1 MLHSAGLA
9 IKALTN
15 RSLSEHD
22 TQPSQSRSIE
32 QQKDEFTAAASQYF
46 SLLSSVDVRLRRQ
59 IYALEEAEIIPAEAA
74 TKEQQTNLTVLPGS
88 AAHPNVPN
96 PLTTK
101 QAAAGKSAST
111 GGGLGALDV
120 GWLNSRN
127 DNVGKEMEAEL
138 WGKAKNFVTNLEG
151 KKYSQAGDIDL
162 DFDNDQLASK
172 SSRATRPAC

>member
-15 RSLSEHD
+15 RSSSDHDEHS
-22 TQPSQSRSIE
+22 PRPRSID
-32 QQKDEFTAAASQYF
+32 QQKENFTAAASQYF

-74 TKEQQTNLTVLPGS
+74 SKEQQTSSAAPPGS
-88 AAHPNVPN
+88 AAHATVPN
-96 PLTTK
+96 PPPAK
-101 QAAAGKSAST
+101 QATAGKSAST

-127 DNVGKEMEAEL
+127 DKVGKEMEAEL
-138 WGKAKNFVTNLEG
+138 WGKARDFVLSLEDERIC
-151 KKYSQAGDIDL
+151 QDDDIDL
-162 DFDNDQLASK
+162 FVDNETLAPQSA
-172 SSRATRPAC
+172 RETDPA

>member
-15 RSLSEHD
+15 RTLSED
-22 TQPSQSRSIE
+22 DDQSSRSRSIE
-32 QQKDEFTAAASQYF
+32 QQKQDFTAAASQYF
-46 SLLSSVDVRLRRQ
+46 SCLSSVDVRLRRQ

-74 TKEQQTNLTVLPGS
+74 TKEQQTNLTVPLGL
-88 AAHPNVPN
+88 AAHANVSN
-96 PLTTK
+96 PPAAK
-101 QAAAGKSAST
+101 QMAASKSAST

-138 WGKAKNFVTNLEG
+138 WGKAKDFVMNLEEE
-151 KKYSQAGDIDL
+151 KNSQDENIDL
-162 DFDNDQLASK
+162 FVGNDKLAPK
-172 SSRATRPAC
+172 SSRAPVSAQ